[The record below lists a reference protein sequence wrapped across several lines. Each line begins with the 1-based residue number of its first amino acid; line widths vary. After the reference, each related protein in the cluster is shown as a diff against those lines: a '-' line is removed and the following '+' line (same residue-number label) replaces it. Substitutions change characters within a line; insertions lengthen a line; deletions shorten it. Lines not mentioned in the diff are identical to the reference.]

1 MKLLHLLMIS
11 NISAAFTIIAK
22 IAVKMMKLSGFKAL
36 CYRRASKSRFFD
48 GPLDFRPS
56 FCTLDHHRNAT
67 RKRRYRADLRS
78 FGRKA
83 HQAFYNAELEQ
94 GFDSVE
100 AD

>member
-1 MKLLHLLMIS
+1 MQLHRSKHLAGGS
-11 NISAAFTIIAK
+11 VTRP
-22 IAVKMMKLSGFKAL
+22 AL
-36 CYRRASKSRFFD
+36 GDDCTRLTNRLQRSYKRASKSRFFD

-56 FCTLDHHRNAT
+56 FRTLEHHRNAT